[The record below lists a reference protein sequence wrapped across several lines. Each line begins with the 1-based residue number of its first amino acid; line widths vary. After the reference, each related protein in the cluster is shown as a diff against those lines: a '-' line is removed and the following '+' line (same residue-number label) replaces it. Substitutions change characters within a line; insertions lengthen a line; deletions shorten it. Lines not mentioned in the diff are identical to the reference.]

1 MFDPKISQ
9 NRPFLSGQIFRNL
22 GIFVRNRPRLTS
34 QPVGPICPNTD
45 PTKALPLL
53 TRHCRFKVTH
63 NSHNSSKK
71 FRSAKGPCPNVD
83 LTSMRWRASLSVPG
97 SDLHHLNW
105 QFCPSDP
112 QPLGPKCPKF
122 VRFSLKHLWELSGVL
137 SWPNS
142 SSPGPRSPPLVFENF
157 QLRYLLGL

>member
-83 LTSMRWRASLSVPG
+83 LTSMCWQASLSEPG
-97 SDLHHLNW
+97 FDLHHPNW
-105 QFCPSDP
+105 LFCPSGPPTSGIKMSKICPILP
-112 QPLGPKCPKF
+112 QTFMGIIRGPPII
-122 VRFSLKHLWELSGVL
+122 
-137 SWPNS
+137 
-142 SSPGPRSPPLVFENF
+142 
-157 QLRYLLGL
+157 